1 MPSRE
6 KWNYLKP
13 EKTKTV
19 KITDILFLRYQSK
32 EKATKWLSDKRKS
45 ERAVILYSNIR
56 FKSNIHGF
64 VLITVFDK
72 VHTLSAHYDRVSRVN
87 LKRGVHLS
95 KREVYPDKAQPW
107 KDFVLFC
114 AFNSFVFFKDC

>member
-32 EKATKWLSDKRKS
+32 EKATRWLSDKRKS

-56 FKSNIHGF
+56 FKSYIHGF

-72 VHTLSAHYDRVSRVN
+72 VHT
-87 LKRGVHLS
+87 
-95 KREVYPDKAQPW
+95 
-107 KDFVLFC
+107 
-114 AFNSFVFFKDC
+114 

>member
-32 EKATKWLSDKRKS
+32 EKATRWLSDKRKS

-56 FKSNIHGF
+56 FKSLIHGF

-72 VHTLSAHYDRVSRVN
+72 VHT
-87 LKRGVHLS
+87 
-95 KREVYPDKAQPW
+95 
-107 KDFVLFC
+107 
-114 AFNSFVFFKDC
+114 

>member
-1 MPSRE
+1 VPSRE

-32 EKATKWLSDKRKS
+32 EKATRWLSDKRKS

-72 VHTLSAHYDRVSRVN
+72 VHT
-87 LKRGVHLS
+87 
-95 KREVYPDKAQPW
+95 
-107 KDFVLFC
+107 
-114 AFNSFVFFKDC
+114 